1 MLEGGDNQEL
11 QARAEANIDSCFP
24 DGSSL
29 PLTEVQLQLA
39 RLQIEYRKLEILHG
53 HVRAERDALQA
64 LSSELDPV
72 GTERRLQDSR
82 WQFAIEGAGDGV
94 WDWNVSDSRVF
105 FSKQWKAIFGYSE
118 EEVGDALS
126 EWSSRVHPDDMPQ
139 VMADLQPHLAGI
151 TPIYSNEHRVLCKDG
166 SYRWI
171 LDRGLVV
178 SRDASG
184 NAERVVGTHADI
196 TERKQAEERLVAATQ
211 AAERAN
217 QAKSEFLANLSHEIR
232 TPMNAIIGMGELL
245 VETALTPAQRRYVNN
260 MCAAGEHLLT
270 IINDVLDLA
279 KIEAGKIE
287 LEATAISVRSLTDG
301 ISALMAL
308 RSKET
313 GVILVCEIDPA
324 VPLVVRGDPSRLRQV
339 LINLVDNAFKFTPMG
354 QIVLSVRLCE
364 GVAETLEFAVTDS
377 GVGIARDRLE
387 AVFATFTQADNSI
400 TRRYGGTGLG
410 LTICRGLVELM
421 GGVIAVESEL
431 AKGTV
436 FRFTARLPEA
446 SGLSQRPGVL
456 VSVAEPD
463 QVSVGSWSSMP
474 EVAAVRQ
481 RILVVDDIAINR
493 ELVTAL
499 LEGLP
504 FEVSC
509 VESGQAAIERCAA
522 GGIDLVLMDI
532 QMPGMDGYEATRS
545 IRQAEQNGAR
555 GRVPIVAVTAHAM
568 REEVARCLD
577 AGCDGHLAKP
587 IKRAGLIASVERFA
601 ARPELTGGARA
612 QRAWLDAAE
621 SEEGAAVGYLELEVA
636 EEVAHLVPRYL
647 DSCFTRAQELE
658 RGIATRDLDAVR
670 RVAHVLRGS
679 GSAFGFPQI
688 TDWGVCIEEAALVSD
703 WALIEQVLPDLLR
716 YLENAM
722 LSRGRTG

>member
-339 LINLVDNAFKFTPMG
+339 LINLVDNAFKFTPRG

-612 QRAWLDAAE
+612 QRAWLDVAE

-658 RGIATRDLDAVR
+658 RGIAARDLDAVR